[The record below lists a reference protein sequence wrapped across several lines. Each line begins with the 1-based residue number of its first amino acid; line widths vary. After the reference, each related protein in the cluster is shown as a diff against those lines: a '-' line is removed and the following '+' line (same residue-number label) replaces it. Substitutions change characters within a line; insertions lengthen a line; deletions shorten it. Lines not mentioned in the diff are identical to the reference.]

1 MQRRDLCR
9 GSFYIGLI
17 QWQQGNYEPALAV
30 LRPLAEDLKLT
41 SVYNTLGAIAVQA
54 SRAEKKNEAKAA
66 GLLTEGQGLLKKA
79 SESAPE
85 EINVRF
91 NYGATLFFNNNFQ
104 DAIPVLRQVLAA
116 SPRDGEA
123 YYLLAKA
130 LDSQKDPT
138 AADMDNQA
146 RRFLTDNNKYANLEK
161 EWARSRTVP
170 DIRLRVEQPREKGF
184 CFRRAGQK
192 TVVDGADAA

>member
-1 MQRRDLCR
+1 MTAARSLKKHPIGARRD
-9 GSFYIGLI
+9 
-17 QWQQGNYEPALAV
+17 Q
-30 LRPLAEDLKLT
+30 
-41 SVYNTLGAIAVQA
+41 
-54 SRAEKKNEAKAA
+54 RA
-66 GLLTEGQGLLKKA
+66 
-79 SESAPE
+79 
-85 EINVRF
+85 F
-91 NYGATLFFNNNFQ
+91 NYGATLFINNNFQ

-161 EWARSRTVP
+161 EWARSRAVP
-170 DIRLRVEQPREKGF
+170 DIRLRVEQPARKDFVSVVLVRKQSSTAQTPLNETESLLAQARGLYKSGNDDEAMAVLRRVLSSEPMSAESYLLLGKMHL
-184 CFRRAGQK
+184 RRATRQP
-192 TVVDGADAA
+192 